1 MKKTLLFFILWAL
14 SFSTHAQN
22 CTLSVGNDCVF
33 NSAGTYTLTVPAD
46 VIVDIQAWGAG
57 GGSPDGN
64 GAKGGGGGGAFAQ
77 RSGYELL
84 ASGSPYTV
92 TVGQGGSANTA
103 GEDSSIPSIIFAAG
117 GGKGGNDGGS
127 GGIFSTGDGDTGKNG
142 GNGGGGEGNNGDGGG
157 GGGSGGSNS
166 HGGNGETGGDPLNSG
181 AVVAAGGAAGGSN
194 AGKGGDGGD
203 ASNTPA
209 PQNGAFPG
217 GGAGGKGAA
226 GTTSGNGA
234 DGQII
239 ISAKNLGP
247 LPVELTSFE
256 SKVIDNN
263 SVILFWNTAS
273 EKNNSHFVIE
283 HSRDGQRFNEIG
295 QKTGMG
301 TTTIPHTYSKRH
313 ERLAKGFHYYRLKQ
327 VDFDGKYEYS
337 NIISAKLEL
346 TLKDVSIAPNPAMEK
361 VTVFIDT
368 PISIA
373 ASYQLVNMQKEIM
386 LERTVA
392 EGNSSFQIDMTDLP
406 AGVYFMRFYVDQQV
420 ISKKIVK
427 LY

>member
-1 MKKTLLFFILWAL
+1 MWA
-14 SFSTHAQN
+14 
-22 CTLSVGNDCVF
+22 
-33 NSAGTYTLTVPAD
+33 
-46 VIVDIQAWGAG
+46 
-57 GGSPDGN
+57 SP
-64 GAKGGGGGGAFAQ
+64 
-77 RSGYELL
+77 
-84 ASGSPYTV
+84 
-92 TVGQGGSANTA
+92 
-103 GEDSSIPSIIFAAG
+103 
-117 GGKGGNDGGS
+117 
-127 GGIFSTGDGDTGKNG
+127 
-142 GNGGGGEGNNGDGGG
+142 
-157 GGGSGGSNS
+157 
-166 HGGNGETGGDPLNSG
+166 
-181 AVVAAGGAAGGSN
+181 
-194 AGKGGDGGD
+194 
-203 ASNTPA
+203 
-209 PQNGAFPG
+209 
-217 GGAGGKGAA
+217 
-226 GTTSGNGA
+226 
-234 DGQII
+234 GQII
-239 ISAKNLGP
+239 ISVKNIGP

-273 EKNNSHFVIE
+273 EENNSHFIIE

-301 TTTIPHTYSKRH
+301 TTTIPHTYSMRH

-337 NIISAKLEL
+337 NIISAKLKL
-346 TLKDVSIAPNPAMEK
+346 TLKDISIAPNPAMEK

-420 ISKKIVK
+420 ITKKIVK